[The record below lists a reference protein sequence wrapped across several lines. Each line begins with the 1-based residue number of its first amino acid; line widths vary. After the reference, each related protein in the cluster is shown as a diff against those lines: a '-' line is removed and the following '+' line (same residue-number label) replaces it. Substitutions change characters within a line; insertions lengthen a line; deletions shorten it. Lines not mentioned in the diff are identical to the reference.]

1 MSICVLLSKIM
12 PKLSLNPKLDPKNYK
27 NCNDIANI
35 KDWKARIISGNS
47 MSDGK
52 KKGQWEEVG
61 YVWISL
67 VDNTMIPLAR
77 SDEHH
82 QGYDCIV
89 EDLHINASD
98 YYPVFL
104 GGDFYG
110 DKENNQYPYNE
121 KEAKEL
127 KVVLLKLQYFGRD
140 LNNININLHYIL
152 HDYNAKPIKASKFV
166 EGKYG
171 QEKYEDAELTPLGE
185 KLVNTLEKLS
195 QTYQYTIEH
204 QTTSDRLYVVVNNL
218 HTICD
223 NIELGGGDKLFTIPM
238 LDDIY
243 EALEDYDS
251 GKGSRHLESVLFY
264 FGGIRNIIHNALR
277 KRQDDDSLNKQLGNV
292 SKIVEMISS
301 I

>member
-1 MSICVLLSKIM
+1 MTIFRLNE
-12 PKLSLNPKLDPKNYK
+12 KLNPKNYK
-27 NCNDIANI
+27 ITNDINDV
-35 KDWKARIISGNS
+35 KSWKAKIISGNS
-47 MSDGK
+47 ISDGK
-52 KKGQWEEVG
+52 KVGQWEEVG

-67 VDNTMIPLAR
+67 VDNTIIPLSR

-82 QGYDCIV
+82 QGLDCI
-89 EDLHINASD
+89 EENLRIGASN

-110 DKENNQYPYNE
+110 SDNNQYPYSE
-121 KEAKEL
+121 DDAIDL
-127 KVVLLKLQYFGRD
+127 KIVLMKLQYWGRN
-140 LNNININLHYIL
+140 LKNIFVSMSYIL
-152 HDYNAKPIKASKFV
+152 NDWNSKKVPADEFIK
-166 EGKYG
+166 GKYG
-171 QEKYEDAELTPLGE
+171 KEKYTDAELTPLGE

-251 GKGSRHLESVLFY
+251 GKGSKYLESSLFS

-277 KRQDDDSLNKQLGNV
+277 KRQSDENLNKQLGSV
-292 SKIVEMISS
+292 SKIVEMIGA